1 MFKFRLLLFIPNI
14 YSIFLIIQLNSINGK
29 FKSKKGLC
37 SVRFTDRI
45 ILQTVLSV
53 CSLRRVD

>member
-45 ILQTVLSV
+45 IFK
-53 CSLRRVD
+53 